1 MYGTDRK
8 NWYRIVCLDIED
20 AVKQRYSWHTSVRS
34 WKRDFKEELYD
45 TDFYYYITITII
57 IIITFVWMK
66 QQEHNLRKRT
76 KLVINIT
83 IWKDRIRY
91 QK

>member
-1 MYGTDRK
+1 MGQTRSAGIK
-8 NWYRIVCLDIED
+8 MCLDIED
-20 AVKQRYSWHTSVRS
+20 PVKQRYSWQEGDTSVRS

-45 TDFYYYITITII
+45 TDLYYYITITV

-76 KLVINIT
+76 KLVRNIT
-83 IWKDRIRY
+83 IRKGRIRY

>member
-1 MYGTDRK
+1 M
-8 NWYRIVCLDIED
+8 
-20 AVKQRYSWHTSVRS
+20 RS

-45 TDFYYYITITII
+45 TDFYII
-57 IIITFVWMK
+57 IIIIIIFVWMK
-66 QQEHNLRKRT
+66 QQEHNLRKIT
-76 KLVINIT
+76 KLVINIM

>member
-1 MYGTDRK
+1 M
-8 NWYRIVCLDIED
+8 CLDIED
-20 AVKQRYSWHTSVRS
+20 PVKRRYSWQGSDKSVRS

-45 TDFYYYITITII
+45 TDFYYCTTITVI

-66 QQEHNLRKRT
+66 QQEHNLIKRT
-76 KLVINIT
+76 KLVINIM
-83 IWKDRIRY
+83 IRKDRIRY